1 MLLNVPYLGF
11 FISLIWL
18 ILIIVLSFWA
28 LLVIRRAM
36 VKTEEVALRAVEFFM
51 ALTDM
56 AAVVLW
62 MYLIVRMIA
71 FVLFDVT
78 FTEMFTLVFNT
89 ILPLYI
95 VLIAVKFAIYNLA
108 NKAIEVDYDA

>member
-18 ILIIVLSFWA
+18 VLMVVLAFWA
-28 LLVIRRAM
+28 LLVLRRVM
-36 VKTEEVALRAVEFFM
+36 VKTEEVALRTVEFFM
-51 ALTDM
+51 SLVDM

-62 MYLIVRMIA
+62 MFLVVSMLA
-71 FVLFDVT
+71 FLVFEST

-108 NKAIEVDYDA
+108 NKTIEVETDA